1 MYTFLSFLPII
12 VILVMMI
19 GLKKTS
25 KASLSTA
32 LILSVIFAIFFWKVN
47 FIDVSAFAI
56 FGFLKA
62 FDILAIIFGAIL
74 ILNTLKISGGMD
86 TINSAF
92 AKITPDKR
100 VQALIVGWSFGAFL
114 EGAAG
119 FGVPCALGAPLLI
132 GLGFPP
138 LAAAMVV
145 LILNCSPV
153 SFGAVGT
160 PTIGMQ
166 TAISSLVNG
175 NLSSY
180 MQEVTFDTALLHAT
194 GGLLMPMITIFMLVK
209 IFGKNK
215 SFKDGIEMIPFSILS
230 ALSFLVPFLLF
241 AKFTGCELPSIVGG
255 LISLGISIVCAKYN
269 ILTPKNKNWDFPE
282 ESKWDVNWSG
292 DKKDIESSVKTASG
306 DKNIGLFMAWLP
318 YILIA
323 IILIATRIPALGL
336 KEHLVGLKITL
347 PEIFGVAKTS
357 YSFPYA
363 YNPGIVPFMIVA
375 LFIIPLH
382 KMKLSEAGD
391 AWKKSLKMTGST
403 VIPLCAGVGMVQVML
418 NSGMNA
424 EHIPSMLKM
433 MAEFFVNVAGKAF
446 VIVSPLIGV
455 LGAFFSGSNTVSN
468 ILFSPLQYEA
478 ANMLGLKSQVIMAL
492 QNFGGAAGHMVCIN
506 VIVTTC
512 ATIGLVGKGEGKILV
527 YTALP
532 CIFYCLVAVA
542 TALFLL

>member
-1 MYTFLSFLPII
+1 MYTALSFLPII

-19 GLKKTS
+19 GFNKSS
-25 KASLSTA
+25 KISLSTA
-32 LILSVIFAIFFWKVN
+32 LILSIVFAVFFWKMS
-47 FIDVSAFAI
+47 ITDVGAYTI
-56 FGFLKA
+56 YGFLKA
-62 FDILAIIFGAIL
+62 FDILVIIFGAIL
-74 ILNTLKISGGMD
+74 ILNTLKSSGAMD

-92 AKITPDKR
+92 SKITPDKR
-100 VQALIVGWSFGAFL
+100 IQALIVGWSFGAFL

-160 PTIGMQ
+160 PTIGLQ
-166 TAISSLVNG
+166 TAISSMVKGDLNA
-175 NLSSY
+175 Y
-180 MQEVTFDTALLHAT
+180 MQDVTFTTAILHAV
-194 GGLLMPMITIFMLVK
+194 GGLFMPMLTIFMLVK

-230 ALSFLVPFLLF
+230 AISFLAPFLIF

-255 LISLGISIVCAKYN
+255 LISLAITITCAKYG
-269 ILTPKNKNWDFPE
+269 ILTPKNANWDFPPE
-282 ESKWDVNWSG
+282 N
-292 DKKDIESSVKTASG
+292 KTEIQSQSTTSTSEG
-306 DKNIGLFMAWLP
+306 KNVSLFMAWLP

-323 IILIATRIPALGL
+323 IILIVTRIPALGL
-336 KEHLVGLKITL
+336 KSLLVDLKITL

-363 YNPGIVPFMIVA
+363 YNPGVLPFIFVA
-375 LFIIPLH
+375 LLIIPLH
-382 KMKLSEAGD
+382 KMNLAQASE
-391 AWKKSLKMTGST
+391 AWKKSLKMTSGT
-403 VIPLCAGVGMVQVML
+403 VIPLCSGVAMVQVML
-418 NSGMNA
+418 NSGLNP

-433 MAEFFVNVAGKAF
+433 MAEFFVNISGKAF
-446 VIVSPLIGV
+446 IIVSPLIGV

-478 ANMLGLKSQVIMAL
+478 ASMLGLKSQVILAL
-492 QNFGGAAGHMVCIN
+492 QNFGGAAGHMICIN

-512 ATIGLVGKGEGKILV
+512 ATIGLVGKGEGKIIT
-527 YTALP
+527 YTAFP
-532 CIFYCLVAVA
+532 SIFYCIMAVLSA
-542 TALFLL
+542 WLFLL